1 MAHDESAGGW
11 GMLVGSGILVLE
23 LCVLVPGLL
32 AALLLTAAFAVPLL
46 LLGVPVLVLGGLF
59 VGLRSLG
66 RAALH
71 RSR

>member
-1 MAHDESAGGW
+1 MIRDESAGGW

-32 AALLLTAAFAVPLL
+32 AGLLLTAAFALPLL

-59 VGLRSLG
+59 LGVRRLG

-71 RSR
+71 RPR